1 MRVLAIDASL
11 RNTGVAIVDANNGK
25 PQSVYFG
32 TIHNKSAMRP
42 SSCLVCIRD
51 RLAELIR
58 EHAPDCCALESV
70 IYVQSYKTAIILGA
84 ARGAAILAAAE
95 KGLPVFEYPPKRIKQ
110 STVGRGGARQE
121 SGRVHGA
128 RAAWS
133 NRNAGCR
140 RRRRAG
146 NRSYSPAH
154 ARGSG
159 AWSSGRNA
167 NMNLADGT
175 TGAERRLA
183 KTFGTA
189 ARPNLHVRWLGR
201 TEFAHAL
208 ALQEELAAKKRED
221 ASLEDQLLLLEHE
234 PVYTIGRTPDR
245 SSLSATGR
253 IRRGELGAAHLPHP
267 VFSINRGGQATY
279 HGPGQLMGYPIIDL
293 RRCGQD
299 LHKYLRWLEQLLIDL
314 LAQYDIAAQRRESL
328 TGVWVENRKI
338 ASIGV
343 GVRHWITMHGFAL
356 NVGGDLSPFDHIVP
370 CGINDVAITSMEKET
385 KKSFTVASVAPTL
398 EKLTLDSIVTLRV
411 APETQVMNA

>member
-1 MRVLAIDASL
+1 
-11 RNTGVAIVDANNGK
+11 
-25 PQSVYFG
+25 
-32 TIHNKSAMRP
+32 
-42 SSCLVCIRD
+42 
-51 RLAELIR
+51 
-58 EHAPDCCALESV
+58 
-70 IYVQSYKTAIILGA
+70 
-84 ARGAAILAAAE
+84 
-95 KGLPVFEYPPKRIKQ
+95 
-110 STVGRGGARQE
+110 
-121 SGRVHGA
+121 
-128 RAAWS
+128 
-133 NRNAGCR
+133 
-140 RRRRAG
+140 
-146 NRSYSPAH
+146 
-154 ARGSG
+154 
-159 AWSSGRNA
+159 
-167 NMNLADGT
+167 MNLADGT
-175 TGAERRLA
+175 TGAVGRLA
-183 KTFGTA
+183 KTFRTT

-245 SSLSATGR
+245 SSL
-253 IRRGELGAAHLPHP
+253 LGSTHLPHP

-314 LAQYDIAAQRRESL
+314 LARYDIVSQRRESL

-356 NVGGDLSPFDHIVP
+356 NVCGDLSPFDHIVP
-370 CGINDVAITSMEKET
+370 CGINNVAITSMEKET
-385 KKSFTVASVAPTL
+385 KKSFTVANIARAV
-398 EKLTLDSIVTLRV
+398 EKLALDSIVTLRV